1 MLKIRK
7 RLPNRVGLARIHDL
21 VPQFLQ
27 FALLIARFQRHEVS
41 VDGYGGVTLPDIY
54 RDLSPNVLEPHD

>member
-7 RLPNRVGLARIHDL
+7 RLQNRVGLARIHDL
-21 VPQFLQ
+21 IPQFLH

-41 VDGYGGVTLPDIY
+41 VDGYG
-54 RDLSPNVLEPHD
+54 